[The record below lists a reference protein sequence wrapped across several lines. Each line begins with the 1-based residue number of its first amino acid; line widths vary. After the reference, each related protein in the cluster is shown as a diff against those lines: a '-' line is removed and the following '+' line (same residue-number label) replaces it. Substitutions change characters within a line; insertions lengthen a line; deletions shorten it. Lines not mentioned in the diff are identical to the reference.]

1 MKRITALFLAIILC
15 LSFGVVSALADDELT
30 PEKTAELQAK
40 IEENRA
46 LPEHQEGYVEEGD
59 GCYYVVSWCRNE
71 EEDRNIYGE
80 FCFPADFDPSQT
92 YPVVIYSHQ
101 NMGSHKSF
109 KKPGWLE
116 YMAKNGGYVG
126 YCFDFCG
133 GTKAPNCLSDM
144 DYEDSTDETQVSDLN
159 AIIEFVKSQPF
170 CDLEHIFLLG
180 GSRGGRDTAL
190 CGAQHSDDIA
200 GLIIL
205 YGAVMDEE
213 SLAKCAGYTGDVLLI
228 HGLSDQSVP
237 YDASVNMFFSIYSE
251 ANSQLLLLSGKK
263 AVHSFDGT
271 QPKLREVAESAVL
284 AFLNSH
290 TEG

>member
-1 MKRITALFLAIILC
+1 M
-15 LSFGVVSALADDELT
+15 
-30 PEKTAELQAK
+30 
-40 IEENRA
+40 
-46 LPEHQEGYVEEGD
+46 
-59 GCYYVVSWCRNE
+59 
-71 EEDRNIYGE
+71 
-80 FCFPADFDPSQT
+80 
-92 YPVVIYSHQ
+92 
-101 NMGSHKSF
+101 
-109 KKPGWLE
+109 
-116 YMAKNGGYVG
+116 
-126 YCFDFCG
+126 
-133 GTKAPNCLSDM
+133 
-144 DYEDSTDETQVSDLN
+144 
-159 AIIEFVKSQPF
+159 KSQPF

-228 HGLSDQSVP
+228 HGLSDQAVP